1 MFSIDQII
9 CAHSKVKSGT
19 DFPQYIQDLKA
30 LGVTGYETY
39 VADGLTDYKGS
50 NDFSISSPPKYELLT
65 IADSSNAAGFKS
77 GLKDHQQGKTDYPS
91 FCKMC
96 ADTGVE
102 KWIVSIEKMSCTYY
116 DRAGNTLLEE
126 AIPGS

>member
-1 MFSIDQII
+1 MFTIDQIRS
-9 CAHSKVKSGT
+9 AHSKVRSGA

-39 VADGLTDYKGS
+39 VADGHTDYKGS
-50 NDFSISSPPKYELLT
+50 DAPGISSPPKYGALAV
-65 IADSSNAAGFKS
+65 ADNSKVAEFIS
-77 GLKDHQQGKTDYPS
+77 GLKDHQQGKTDYPT

-116 DRAGNTLLEE
+116 DKSGNTLLLET
-126 AIPGS
+126 IPG